1 MNERRKRRIKK
12 KQRKKIIA
20 LAVGILLCLIIAC
33 VIIILYK
40 GNGKAESDFAE
51 ENDSQT
57 REVEIV
63 DDRGNAEIIAKADA
77 SYEKWIAAAMVTAI
91 SMEYED
97 FTIDKIYVTGE
108 NDVNSKESSQG
119 VFVVF
124 SRENR
129 QFAITSKPLEAE
141 RTEPGTVDLY
151 TKDLGF
157 ATYDEIDVSTIDT
170 EICQSITM
178 DEISELI
185 SQSLLV
191 SLYEH

>member
-40 GNGKAESDFAE
+40 GNEKAESDFAE

-124 SRENR
+124 SRENQ

-170 EICQSITM
+170 EICQNITM

>member
-124 SRENR
+124 SRENQ
-129 QFAITSKPLEAE
+129 QFAITSKPLEA
-141 RTEPGTVDLY
+141 
-151 TKDLGF
+151 
-157 ATYDEIDVSTIDT
+157 
-170 EICQSITM
+170 
-178 DEISELI
+178 
-185 SQSLLV
+185 
-191 SLYEH
+191 